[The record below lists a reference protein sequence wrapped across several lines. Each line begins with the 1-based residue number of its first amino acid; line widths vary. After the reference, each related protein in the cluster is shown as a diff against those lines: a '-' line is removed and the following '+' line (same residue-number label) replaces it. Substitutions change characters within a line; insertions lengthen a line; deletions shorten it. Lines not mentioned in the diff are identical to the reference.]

1 MPFKIVQTFEDGE
14 QCLSVVPSGWEKEN
28 KLWWPKATS
37 AAKLLRDE
45 HSRPTSK
52 WQRMEYTKKR
62 EYRTRLEAEAEHEKM
77 EPLSD
82 TEAEERIMVPA
93 KKTRKNGVSNSS
105 VTKHVP
111 KNFNDFLTPANPN
124 VPLEIQTDYL
134 QPVPDEV
141 QDSSVTLQLGGRVL
155 IQSIDNNISYQSV
168 SLEDVVSNQTLIIGN
183 QAKIINSLAQL
194 KASMDYINDRVLQ
207 IESGISRDNAAAEE
221 SNGESEPQIKVPFM
235 MYKKIRQ
242 LFLKLVLQADND
254 FTAIKCEEF
263 FKRVL
268 KNSKQ
273 RLLAK
278 TVSKHKNRP
287 KNLVYNAR
295 QQQAEQNPQ

>member
-1 MPFKIVQTFEDGE
+1 MQ
-14 QCLSVVPSGWEKEN
+14 
-28 KLWWPKATS
+28 
-37 AAKLLRDE
+37 
-45 HSRPTSK
+45 
-52 WQRMEYTKKR
+52 
-62 EYRTRLEAEAEHEKM
+62 
-77 EPLSD
+77 LSD
-82 TEAEERIMVPA
+82 GAIQNFVY
-93 KKTRKNGVSNSS
+93 
-105 VTKHVP
+105 VP
-111 KNFNDFLTPANPN
+111 KID
-124 VPLEIQTDYL
+124 
-134 QPVPDEV
+134 
-141 QDSSVTLQLGGRVL
+141 QDPGEGTSGGRVL

-207 IESGISRDNAAAEE
+207 IESGSLGNATGVHSDVLLKPIESLEMLNELEKILNDDTVMVKYVKTMSHICGKTGKEDGLDCCYRLIDHFMTRQFLTTCSWTGISRDNAAAEE

-242 LFLKLVLQADND
+242 QFLKLVLQADND